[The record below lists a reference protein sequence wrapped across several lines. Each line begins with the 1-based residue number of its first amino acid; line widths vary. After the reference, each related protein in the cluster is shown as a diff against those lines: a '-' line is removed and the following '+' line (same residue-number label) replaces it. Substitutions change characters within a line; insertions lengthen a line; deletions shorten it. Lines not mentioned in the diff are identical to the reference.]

1 MSEVDAK
8 SQTIS
13 VDSVDVLILEAEKD
27 DPRMSVETPGLEIQ

>member
-13 VDSVDVLILEAEKD
+13 VDSVDVLILEAEQD
-27 DPRMSVETPGLEIQ
+27 DPWMREETPGLEIQ